1 MKIQFW
7 SLVCDMKPQLF
18 ITMAVVIV
26 MTACSSHYLR
36 TENGQAYLF
45 LKAQN
50 ARSVMFASSLD
61 RFQRRPAE
69 KISRNTWR
77 VAIPENIPQSYFYIV
92 DHKIFLPDCR
102 LKETDDFGSQNCIYL
117 PGM

>member
-1 MKIQFW
+1 MK
-7 SLVCDMKPQLF
+7 SVLF
-18 ITMAVVIV
+18 ISITAALAL
-26 MTACSSHYLR
+26 TACSSHTLR
-36 TENGQAYLF
+36 TEGTRTYLF
-45 LKAQN
+45 LKIKN

-77 VAIPENIPQSYFYIV
+77 VTIPRDIPQSYFYFV
-92 DHKIFLPDCR
+92 DDKVFLPDCR
-102 LKETDDFGSQNCIYL
+102 LKETDDFGSQNCIYF